1 MLFSEIGNSI
11 LIYFEFINSIF
22 MKEKKVSLLILIILL
37 IATVCWFLIPNKDL
51 ENYGWVV
58 YILPVPLGFFS
69 VMVFSKLPF
78 EKSLQIIITI
88 TLGAIIPLL
97 LSSNFLF
104 SLFIKQIFS
113 VLLGSVVTFLL
124 VKQFL

>member
-1 MLFSEIGNSI
+1 
-11 LIYFEFINSIF
+11 
-22 MKEKKVSLLILIILL
+22 
-37 IATVCWFLIPNKDL
+37 
-51 ENYGWVV
+51 
-58 YILPVPLGFFS
+58 
-69 VMVFSKLPF
+69 
-78 EKSLQIIITI
+78 
-88 TLGAIIPLL
+88 LGAIIPLL